1 MSTAVLALVFATS
14 ALAQPYDLHF
24 APKVGAETKLFMRAE
39 LDDLQVSGTSMG
51 VTGAVQATIVMKAL
65 APEAGAKT
73 LKIQVDIKDLKIV
86 LNGAEQ
92 NPPPTPTTFLEVDD
106 RGKVVSLQSTG
117 NVGGTD
123 FMATAGMPANLLA
136 IALLTTRFPDK
147 AISPGDDWKIE
158 DTYPTPFGVTAQG
171 VFSGSLTKVANGQAV
186 FANKVEALLPDFQ
199 AANPMQPGTQM
210 TIKECKLTADLPRQ
224 VCSLDTGVVTEAD
237 GKLGISLK
245 ADMAGMALP
254 ADISIF
260 FATGPDDATA
270 QKLLAQAK
278 KPQPVVATKPG
289 TAAVAG
295 AVCPVTAADFEAK
308 VLHSTKPVFVDFYA
322 DWCGPCKSQAP
333 IVDALAKKYGAK
345 VFFARVNVDDCA
357 DLARK
362 YGVEAI
368 PTLVIFKGGTASF
381 RKVGLSSEADLSAA
395 IDKALRAK

>member
-24 APKVGAETKLFMRAE
+24 KSKLGAEMKLFMRAE

-51 VTGAVQATIVMKAL
+51 VAGSVQATILIKAL

-73 LKIQVDIKDLKIV
+73 TRLQVDIKDLKIV

-92 NPPPTPTTFLEVDD
+92 SPPPTPTTFIEVDD

-117 NVGGTD
+117 SVGGTD

-136 IALLTTRFPDK
+136 IALLTSRFPDK
-147 AISPGDDWKIE
+147 PVAIGDDWRLE

-171 VFSGSLTKVANGQAV
+171 VFTGKLASVADGKAV
-186 FANKVEALLPDFQ
+186 FANKVEATLPDFQ

-210 TIKECKLTADLPRQ
+210 TIKECKLTADLPHQ
-224 VCSLDTGVVTEAD
+224 VVSLDTGTVVEAG

-260 FATGPDDATA
+260 FATGPDAATA

-278 KPQPVVATKPG
+278 KPQPVVTTRT
-289 TAAVAG
+289 TAAGSKA
-295 AVCPVTAADFEAK
+295 ALCPVSSTDFQEK
-308 VLHSTKPVFVDFYA
+308 VLKSPIPVFVYFYA
-322 DWCGPCKSQAP
+322 SWSGACKRESP
-333 IVDALAKKYGAK
+333 IVQSLAKRYAGK
-345 VFFARVNVDDCA
+345 VFFAGVDVDDCT
-357 DLARK
+357 DLAK
-362 YGVEAI
+362 TYGVETY
-368 PTLVIFKGGTASF
+368 PVLEIFKGGTPGY
-381 RKVGLSSEADLSAA
+381 RKVGFTSEADLSAA
-395 IDKALRAK
+395 IDKALGG